1 MNPDALTGP
10 PQDTVEATCRAEHER
25 NTAQALKWLDTSPDG
40 FRSPDSRRAQVH
52 ATLAQAWA
60 TRMIAERRA

>member
-25 NTAQALKWLDTSPDG
+25 NTAIALRLLDHPNALDRTQS
-40 FRSPDSRRAQVH
+40 QVH

-60 TRMIAERRA
+60 ARMIAERRA